1 MPNTEYTVP
10 GAAYYE
16 TKGRQVQR
24 NDIDAAKIIARIVR
38 TSIGPRGMD
47 KMLVDGTG
55 DITIT
60 NDGATILKKID
71 VEHPAAKAMIE
82 ISKAID
88 NEVGDGTTSAVV
100 LAGALLE
107 KAEELL
113 DKKVNPMIIADGYRG
128 AAIKAKEILNDLATK
143 VDPKDRE
150 WLTRVAKT
158 SMATKLVGESDFLA
172 RIAVDAILSV
182 AEEFKGK
189 FKIEMDNI
197 RVEKKAGGSIRDS
210 KLVQGLIVDKS
221 IVHSGMPRRI
231 KDAKIVLLMG
241 PLEIEKTEFDAKIN
255 INSPEQMKM
264 FLEKE
269 NSMFKGM
276 VDKIVEV
283 GANVVVC
290 NKGIDDIAQHYLA
303 KVGILAIAHRDLEA
317 GMGWLSKA
325 TGGRL
330 VTSLEELSPA
340 DLGYSQ
346 LVEERKVE
354 ESKLVF
360 FEGCKNP
367 KSVSILLRGGTQ
379 RVVDEDERSIHD
391 ALSVVK
397 DVVLKPQIVLG
408 AGSPEAEVASKLLE
422 WSKTLS
428 GRKQLAVQKYAE
440 AVESIPLAIAEN
452 AGMNPIDTLVELRA
466 KHSKGEKT
474 AGVNAREG
482 KIEDAAKFGV
492 YEPLSVKEEIFSEAT
507 QAAIMILRVDDI
519 FAKGTYKPRE
529 TKPPE
534 WHQGGP
540 EWKGTG
546 V

>member
-1 MPNTEYTVP
+1 
-10 GAAYYE
+10 
-16 TKGRQVQR
+16 
-24 NDIDAAKIIARIVR
+24 
-38 TSIGPRGMD
+38 MD

-60 NDGATILKKID
+60 NDGATMLKKFD
-71 VEHPAAKAMIE
+71 VQNPAAKAIIE

-88 NEVGDGTTSAVV
+88 NEVGDGTTSGVV

-128 AAIKAKEILNDLATK
+128 AAIKAKEILNDLAIK
-143 VDPKDRE
+143 VDPKDKE

-172 RIAVDAILSV
+172 RIAVDAVLSV
-182 AEEFKGK
+182 AEELNGK
-189 FKIEMDNI
+189 FKVEMDNI

-210 KLVQGLIVDKS
+210 KLVQGLIIEKS
-221 IVHSGMPRRI
+221 LASSGMPSNMPGMLTRI
-231 KDAKIVLLMG
+231 ENAKIALFMN
-241 PLEIEKTEFDAKIN
+241 PLEIERTKFTRNETKKEVTTIISN
-255 INSPEQMKM
+255 PEEMKM

-269 NSMFKGM
+269 KSIFKGM

-290 NKGIDDIAQHYLA
+290 NKGIDDIAQHYLRKA
-303 KVGILAIAHRDLEA
+303 GILAIAHRDLEA

-340 DLGYSQ
+340 DLGFCQ
-346 LVEERKVE
+346 LVEERKIE

-367 KSVSILLRGGTQ
+367 KAVSILIRGGTQ
-379 RVVDEDERSIHD
+379 KVVDEDERSVHD

-397 DVVLKPQIVLG
+397 DVLLKPQIVLG
-408 AGSPEAEVASKLLE
+408 AGSPEAEVASKLLK
-422 WSKTLS
+422 WSKTLF

-474 AGVNAREG
+474 VGVNAKEG

-492 YEPLSVKEEIFSEAT
+492 YEPLSVKEEIFSAAT
-507 QAAIMILRVDDI
+507 EAAIMVLRVDEV
-519 FAKGTYKPRE
+519 FTKGTFRPKE
-529 TKPPE
+529 TKQPE
-534 WHQGGP
+534 WHVPGP
-540 EWKGTG
+540 EWHGTG

>member
-255 INSPEQMKM
+255 ISSPGQMKM

-303 KVGILAIAHRDLEA
+303 KAGILAIAHRDLEA

-428 GRKQLAVQKYAE
+428 GRKQLAVQKYSE

-452 AGMNPIDTLVELRA
+452 AGMNPIDTLVELRS